1 MSRSAFGALL
11 KRLRIARGLTLR
23 EFCKQHGFDPGN
35 YSRVERGVF
44 DPPRAREKLE
54 KYARALGLRPGDDD
68 WLEFFDT
75 AAASRGEIPRDL
87 LSDDEVVDKLPILF
101 RTLRGKPISP
111 DRLDELVERIR
122 RG

>member
-1 MSRSAFGALL
+1 MSRTAFGALL
-11 KRLRIARGLTLR
+11 KRFRIARGLTLR

-44 DPPRAREKLE
+44 DPPRAKEKLE
-54 KYARALGLRPGDDD
+54 QYARALGLRAGGDE
-68 WLEFFDT
+68 WIEFFDT

-87 LSDDEVVDKLPILF
+87 LSDEEVVDKLPILF

-111 DRLDELVERIR
+111 DRLEELVERIR
-122 RG
+122 KG